1 MFEFLK
7 KLFGIKTEKQAPR
20 SGEKAKKAAPAPG
33 KKNKQQSAPRGKGSS
48 NGERPVKQER
58 KKRTPEEAAPAAAA
72 VVHPAELH
80 DGKYHQALHKKHHR
94 QFYTCILY

>member
-58 KKRTPEEAAPAAAA
+58 KKQRG
-72 VVHPAELH
+72 
-80 DGKYHQALHKKHHR
+80 GKSSDVPRYA
-94 QFYTCILY
+94 